1 LKLQSK
7 RFCIFLFSYSVPEPQ
22 QTHIKIYWLEKFEA
36 EYAMEKNQKTIFSKG
51 GNQTEAIVKGVSS
64 VSDTVCTKKIKPRA
78 LIFKA
83 NYKDFDEIKE
93 LIKTQFPEV
102 EIIYATTGP
111 TASILRV
118 TKSIPFET
126 QDTSTQPLFTVE

>member
-1 LKLQSK
+1 
-7 RFCIFLFSYSVPEPQ
+7 
-22 QTHIKIYWLEKFEA
+22 
-36 EYAMEKNQKTIFSKG
+36 MELSSGG
-51 GNQTEAIVKGVSS
+51 GNQVKYTQETALASES
-64 VSDTVCTKKIKPRA
+64 ACPKKMKPRA

-83 NYKDFDEIKE
+83 NYKDFDKIKE

-111 TASILRV
+111 AASILRV

-126 QDTSTQPLFTVE
+126 QDSSMQPLYTIE